1 MRIGVPGEF
10 HEDRWQRTAEDSE
23 RCMLPR
29 TREVGG
35 THRIQVIAWQS
46 VLLTGLR
53 HDTSSHNH
61 LSGIPAWRRS
71 HLSGLRHGHPA
82 HRYLSGI
89 PAWQS
94 VLLIVLRLGDI
105 AHRCLSG
112 IPAWRSDTKP
122 MPNRSMNGV
131 NGWLRHGVPA
141 PKHLR
146 GWFCAMNTDLE
157 TSVSGKGSS
166 YGSEH
171 RERISSPCNSGFNGK
186 FCLRYRLHFIIFAS
200 ECSEYIRGTRK
211 RQEHLRANRRRTG
224 NAIREGS
231 GLCYRQ
237 N

>member
-10 HEDRWQRTAEDSE
+10 HEDRWPRTGEDSE
-23 RCMLPR
+23 SRVIPR
-29 TREVGG
+29 TREAGG
-35 THRIQVIAWQS
+35 DVQTLWSEVMSECAPAH
-46 VLLTGLR
+46 TGSGR
-53 HDTSSHNH
+53 SPSDTSYRVAKRSADRS
-61 LSGIPAWRRS
+61 LARRPCPQMPQW
-71 HLSGLRHGHPA
+71 HPRVA
-82 HRYLSGI
+82 KRSSDR
-89 PAWQS
+89 PSA
-94 VLLIVLRLGDI
+94 RL
-105 AHRCLSG
+105 
-112 IPAWRSDTKP
+112 
-122 MPNRSMNGV
+122 
-131 NGWLRHGVPA
+131 PA
-141 PKHLR
+141 PRHLR

-171 RERISSPCNSGFNGK
+171 RERISSPCNSGINGK

>member
-1 MRIGVPGEF
+1 MNFTKIDGRG
-10 HEDRWQRTAEDSE
+10 QRKTSE
-23 RCMLPR
+23 RRVLPR
-29 TREVGG
+29 TREAGCAI
-35 THRIQVIAWQS
+35 RIQVIAWQS

-53 HDTSSHNH
+53 HGDHAHRYSR
-61 LSGIPAWRRS
+61 GIPSWRRG
-71 HLSGLRHGHPA
+71 LLAGLRHGEPP
-82 HRYLSGI
+82 HRYSSAI
-89 PAWQS
+89 S
-94 VLLIVLRLGDI
+94 
-105 AHRCLSG
+105 
-112 IPAWRSDTKP
+112 AWRSDTKP
-122 MPNRSMNGV
+122 IPNRSMNGV

-141 PKHLR
+141 PRHLR
-146 GWFCAMNTDLE
+146 GWFCAMNRDLE
-157 TSVSGKGSS
+157 SSVSGKGSS

-171 RERISSPCNSGFNGK
+171 RERISSPCNSGFIGK

>member
-131 NGWLRHGVPA
+131 NGWLRHGHPA
-141 PKHLR
+141 YRHLSGIPAWR
-146 GWFCAMNTDLE
+146 
-157 TSVSGKGSS
+157 SIIQPVSDRSLSDALVGPSARRPSS
-166 YGSEH
+166 KASQGLVL
-171 RERISSPCNSGFNGK
+171 CNE
-186 FCLRYRLHFIIFAS
+186 YRFGEF
-200 ECSEYIRGTRK
+200 RV
-211 RQEHLRANRRRTG
+211 
-224 NAIREGS
+224 REG
-231 GLCYRQ
+231 
-237 N
+237 